1 MASNEPM
8 NTKIESKL
16 IMCKNCH
23 QDIFEEKMFL
33 HEGFCLRN
41 NAYCEHCE
49 KVFLKKDYE
58 EHIKNI
64 PKKQPKQKNDSPSES
79 PKSSDSNSEPK
90 KPNLVIEEIEE
101 INKNLKDGDENFK
114 TISPTPCL
122 EYVQMPITEL
132 FQINTPIIIENGQI
146 ISNKN
151 KNEFLLPQ
159 LGIDTIL
166 NSKMGDEVL
175 DEIINQGEI
184 FKENNTISR
193 NSYNIDGLK
202 SVLNRYSLNSKK
214 LNSNNSNKNILK
226 KYNSSSIGDHMKFS
240 GKKNFNLLNQEN
252 KNKSGSFINNFNNTK
267 VNESN
272 TINLNDNNLN
282 EDNNSKNNSII
293 INNNIITYNANK
305 NISKIHNFYSLQQ
318 TPQKPPLSNTLKK
331 NSFWKNAFENNQNS
345 MKSSH
350 NIKMNNSF
358 NNNFENTF
366 LSGKKELKDSNI
378 QNKNIRMNTNA
389 NSNTNTITNTNKN
402 PLSGKKMKPCIS
414 FKPQSAKPKI
424 NTSKKRCQFCNN
436 VFYTEEI
443 QYHYKYCK
451 EKLLEKGK
459 NKNVKKFF
467 IPKPIK
473 SDKTLPNRNSITRNS
488 NVEVRNDEDR
498 KRMLDMQFNEA
509 LKGISINN
517 EKKINRGVISNEE
530 KRANNNRPL
539 NNDNRIHLKKNLFT
553 FNENEHNIENNKFFN
568 SKSKEIHSNHKPNGI
583 YEFKRN
589 ANNEDLNKFDVIYV
603 DKTDTLNE
611 KNPFQHLEASM
622 SNISTEEIDP
632 WLFFK
637 SNYRKDDGNSGS
649 NNTKK
654 NKYNNKIFFENY
666 EEWS

>member
-23 QDIFEEKMFL
+23 QDILEEKMFL

-41 NAYCEHCE
+41 NVYCEHCE

-64 PKKQPKQKNDSPSES
+64 PKNQPKQKTYLPSES

-101 INKNLKDGDENFK
+101 INKNTKHGDENFK

-122 EYVQMPITEL
+122 EYVQMPMTEL

-159 LGIDTIL
+159 LGIDTIP

-184 FKENNTISR
+184 FKENNNISR

-202 SVLNRYSLNSKK
+202 SVLNRYNLNSKK
-214 LNSNNSNKNILK
+214 NISNNSNKKILK
-226 KYNSSSIGDHMKFS
+226 IYNSSSIDDHKIFN
-240 GKKNFNLLNQEN
+240 GEKNFNLFNQEN
-252 KNKSGSFINNFNNTK
+252 KNKSGSFINNFNNSK

-272 TINLNDNNLN
+272 IINLNDNNLN
-282 EDNNSKNNSII
+282 KENNSKNNSII
-293 INNNIITYNANK
+293 INNNIIAYNANK
-305 NISKIHNFYSLQQ
+305 NISKIHNFYNFQQ
-318 TPQKPPLSNTLKK
+318 TPQKPLLSNTLKK

-345 MKSSH
+345 IKSSH
-350 NIKMNNSF
+350 NIKKNNSF
-358 NNNFENTF
+358 NNNFENNF

-378 QNKNIRMNTNA
+378 QNKIIRINTNA
-389 NSNTNTITNTNKN
+389 HINTNKN
-402 PLSGKKMKPCIS
+402 SLSGKKIKSSIS

-424 NTSKKRCQFCNN
+424 NIIKKRCQFCNN
-436 VFYTEEI
+436 IFHAEEM
-443 QYHYKYCK
+443 QNHYKYCK

-459 NKNVKKFF
+459 NKDIKKFF
-467 IPKPIK
+467 VQNPIK

-488 NVEVRNDEDR
+488 NMEVRNDEDR

-509 LKGISINN
+509 LMGISINN
-517 EKKINRGVISNEE
+517 EIKKKRGVISNE
-530 KRANNNRPL
+530 KKMDNYNRPL
-539 NNDNRIHLKKNLFT
+539 NNDNRIHLKKNLYI

-568 SKSKEIHSNHKPNGI
+568 SKSKEIHSDHTPNGI

-589 ANNEDLNKFDVIYV
+589 ANNKDLNKIDIIYV

-611 KNPFQHLEASM
+611 KNPFQHLGPNI

-649 NNTKK
+649 NNRKK
-654 NKYNNKIFFENY
+654 NKDNNKIFFENY
-666 EEWS
+666 EEWI

>member
-8 NTKIESKL
+8 NTEIESKL

-23 QDIFEEKMFL
+23 QDILEEKMFL

-41 NAYCEHCE
+41 NVYCEHCE

-64 PKKQPKQKNDSPSES
+64 PKNLPKHKNYLPSES

-101 INKNLKDGDENFK
+101 INKNPKNGDENFK

-122 EYVQMPITEL
+122 EYVQMPMTEL

-159 LGIDTIL
+159 LGIETIP

-184 FKENNTISR
+184 FKENNNISR

-202 SVLNRYSLNSKK
+202 SVLNRYNLNSKK
-214 LNSNNSNKNILK
+214 IISNNSNKNILK
-226 KYNSSSIGDHMKFS
+226 IYNSSSIDDHKIFN
-240 GKKNFNLLNQEN
+240 GEKNFNLFNQEN
-252 KNKSGSFINNFNNTK
+252 KNKSGSFINNFNNSK

-272 TINLNDNNLN
+272 IINLNDNNLN
-282 EDNNSKNNSII
+282 KDNNSKNNSII

-305 NISKIHNFYSLQQ
+305 NISKIHNFYNLQQ
-318 TPQKPPLSNTLKK
+318 TPQKPLLSNTLKK

-345 MKSSH
+345 IKSSH
-350 NIKMNNSF
+350 NIKKNNSF
-358 NNNFENTF
+358 NNNFENNF

-378 QNKNIRMNTNA
+378 QNKNIRI
-389 NSNTNTITNTNKN
+389 NTIAHINTNKN
-402 PLSGKKMKPCIS
+402 SLSGQKIKSSIS

-424 NTSKKRCQFCNN
+424 NIIKKRCQFCNN
-436 VFYTEEI
+436 IFYAEKM
-443 QYHYKYCK
+443 QNHYKYCK

-459 NKNVKKFF
+459 NKDIKKFF
-467 IPKPIK
+467 IQNPIK
-473 SDKTLPNRNSITRNS
+473 SDKTLPNRNSIIRNS
-488 NVEVRNDEDR
+488 NMEVRNDEDR
-498 KRMLDMQFNEA
+498 KRILDMQFNEA
-509 LKGISINN
+509 LMGISINN
-517 EKKINRGVISNEE
+517 EKIKKRGVISNE
-530 KRANNNRPL
+530 KKMDNYNRPL
-539 NNDNRIHLKKNLFT
+539 NNDNRIHLKKNLYI

-568 SKSKEIHSNHKPNGI
+568 SKNKEIHSDHTPNGI

-589 ANNEDLNKFDVIYV
+589 ANNKNLNEIDIIYV
-603 DKTDTLNE
+603 DKTDTQNE
-611 KNPFQHLEASM
+611 KDPFQHLGPNI

-649 NNTKK
+649 NNRKK
-654 NKYNNKIFFENY
+654 NKDNNKIFFENY

>member
-8 NTKIESKL
+8 NTEIESKL

-23 QDIFEEKMFL
+23 QNILEEKMFL

-41 NAYCEHCE
+41 NVYCEHCE

-64 PKKQPKQKNDSPSES
+64 PKNLPKHKNYLPSES

-101 INKNLKDGDENFK
+101 INKNPKYGDENFK

-122 EYVQMPITEL
+122 EYVQMPMTEL

-159 LGIDTIL
+159 LGIETIP

-184 FKENNTISR
+184 FKENNNISR

-202 SVLNRYSLNSKK
+202 SVLNRYNLNSKK
-214 LNSNNSNKNILK
+214 IISNNSNKNILK
-226 KYNSSSIGDHMKFS
+226 IYNSSSIDDHKIFS
-240 GKKNFNLLNQEN
+240 GKKNFNLFNQEN
-252 KNKSGSFINNFNNTK
+252 KNKSGSFINNFNNSK

-272 TINLNDNNLN
+272 IINLNDNNLN
-282 EDNNSKNNSII
+282 KDNNSKNNSII

-305 NISKIHNFYSLQQ
+305 NISKIHKFYNLQQ
-318 TPQKPPLSNTLKK
+318 TPQKPLLSNTLKK

-345 MKSSH
+345 IKSSH
-350 NIKMNNSF
+350 NIKKNNSF
-358 NNNFENTF
+358 NNNFENNF

-378 QNKNIRMNTNA
+378 QNKIIRINTNA
-389 NSNTNTITNTNKN
+389 HINTNKN
-402 PLSGKKMKPCIS
+402 SLSGKKIKSSIS

-424 NTSKKRCQFCNN
+424 NIIKKRCQFCNN
-436 VFYTEEI
+436 IFYAEKM
-443 QYHYKYCK
+443 QNHYKYCK

-459 NKNVKKFF
+459 NKDIKKFF
-467 IPKPIK
+467 IQNPIK

-488 NVEVRNDEDR
+488 NMEVRNDEDR
-498 KRMLDMQFNEA
+498 KRILDMQFNEA
-509 LKGISINN
+509 LMGISINN
-517 EKKINRGVISNEE
+517 EKIKKRGVISNE
-530 KRANNNRPL
+530 KKMDNYNRPL
-539 NNDNRIHLKKNLFT
+539 NNDNRIHLKKNLYI

-568 SKSKEIHSNHKPNGI
+568 SKNKEIHSDHTPNGI

-589 ANNEDLNKFDVIYV
+589 ANNKEVNKIDIIYV

-611 KNPFQHLEASM
+611 KNPFQHLGPNI

-649 NNTKK
+649 NNRKK
-654 NKYNNKIFFENY
+654 NKDNNKIFFENY

>member
-16 IMCKNCH
+16 IMCKNCR
-23 QDIFEEKMFL
+23 QDILEEKMFL

-41 NAYCEHCE
+41 NVYCEHCE

-64 PKKQPKQKNDSPSES
+64 PKNQPKQKTYLPSES

-101 INKNLKDGDENFK
+101 INKNTKHGDENFK

-122 EYVQMPITEL
+122 EYVQMPMTEL

-159 LGIDTIL
+159 LGIDTIP

-184 FKENNTISR
+184 FKENNNISR

-202 SVLNRYSLNSKK
+202 SVLNRYNLNSKK
-214 LNSNNSNKNILK
+214 IISNNSNKKILK
-226 KYNSSSIGDHMKFS
+226 IYNSSSIDDHKIFS
-240 GKKNFNLLNQEN
+240 GKKNFNLFNQEN
-252 KNKSGSFINNFNNTK
+252 KNKSGSFINNFNNSK
-267 VNESN
+267 VNKSN
-272 TINLNDNNLN
+272 IINLNDNNLN
-282 EDNNSKNNSII
+282 KDNNSKNNSII

-305 NISKIHNFYSLQQ
+305 NISKIHNFYNFQQ
-318 TPQKPPLSNTLKK
+318 TPQKPLLSNTLKK

-345 MKSSH
+345 IKSSH
-350 NIKMNNSF
+350 NIKKNNSF
-358 NNNFENTF
+358 NNNFENNF

-378 QNKNIRMNTNA
+378 QNKNIRINTNA
-389 NSNTNTITNTNKN
+389 HINTNKN
-402 PLSGKKMKPCIS
+402 SLSGQKIKSSIS

-424 NTSKKRCQFCNN
+424 NIIKKRCQFCNN
-436 VFYTEEI
+436 IFYAEKM
-443 QYHYKYCK
+443 QNHYKYCK

-459 NKNVKKFF
+459 NKDIKKFF
-467 IPKPIK
+467 IQNPIK
-473 SDKTLPNRNSITRNS
+473 SDKTLPNRNSIIRNS
-488 NVEVRNDEDR
+488 NMEVRNDEDR
-498 KRMLDMQFNEA
+498 KRMLDMQFNDA
-509 LKGISINN
+509 LMGISINN
-517 EKKINRGVISNEE
+517 EIKKKRGVISNE
-530 KRANNNRPL
+530 KKMDNYNRPL
-539 NNDNRIHLKKNLFT
+539 NNDNRIHLKKNLYI

-568 SKSKEIHSNHKPNGI
+568 SKNKEIHSDHTPNGI

-589 ANNEDLNKFDVIYV
+589 ANNKDLNKIDIIYV

-611 KNPFQHLEASM
+611 KNPFQHLGPNI

-649 NNTKK
+649 NNRKK
-654 NKYNNKIFFENY
+654 NKDNNKIFFENY